1 MNRIYLNNEI
11 FNLLYNNEVLSE
23 LIFEYI
29 YIIYIYLF
37 YLYDSLLNIW
47 KKIFYIRIMYNIFEY
62 IIYSFYILINYMD
75 KEFCFYLIL

>member
-37 YLYDSLLNIW
+37 YLYDSLLNI
-47 KKIFYIRIMYNIFEY
+47 
-62 IIYSFYILINYMD
+62 
-75 KEFCFYLIL
+75 

>member
-1 MNRIYLNNEI
+1 MNWIYLNNEI

-47 KKIFYIRIMYNIFEY
+47 KKIFYIRIMYNMDYSSILYIVFIF
-62 IIYSFYILINYMD
+62 
-75 KEFCFYLIL
+75 